1 MAFLKRLGF
10 YLAGLAI
17 GIIFLS
23 VFLKKKTETTGTEFC
38 YFPNCRT
45 LKDIRSKEITY
56 SEAINRLIT
65 EKKLD
70 STDIANFLNKGDVDF
85 RKSDTRSAPCKTYF
99 IEAPVQGKNATLKV
113 TNCTDTCV
121 LEEVVFSINNKQ

>member
-10 YLAGLAI
+10 YLVGLSI

-23 VFLKKKTETTGTEFC
+23 VFFKKKSEATGTEFC

-45 LKDIRSKEITY
+45 LKDIRSKEISY
-56 SEAINRLIT
+56 SGAIDLLVR
-65 EKKLD
+65 ERKLD
-70 STDIANFLNKGDVDF
+70 STDIANFLNNGDVDF
-85 RKSDTRSAPCKTYF
+85 RKSDTRSTPCKIYF
-99 IEAPVQGKNATLKV
+99 IEARVRDRDATLKV

-121 LEEVVFSINNKQ
+121 LEEVVFQ